1 MEIID
6 EKKVRTTKT
15 GLLMLEN
22 ILSIAE
28 TFKLLGNATRLK
40 SILSLIENKLC
51 IMRYYNGY

>member
-28 TFKLLGNATRLK
+28 TFKLLGNVTRLK
-40 SILSLIENKLC
+40 SILSLIENKS
-51 IMRYYNGY
+51 YV